1 MIDQSERIIREE
13 QKREAQWDAAQRWRV
28 LQETIT
34 WAEQQAT
41 VRRNTPKRCLELQR
55 ARLAEPEPTR

>member
-1 MIDQSERIIREE
+1 MPDQLKHREE
-13 QKREAQWDAAQRWRV
+13 TKRERCWNPQRRWQS

-41 VRRNTPKRCLELQR
+41 VRRNTP
-55 ARLAEPEPTR
+55 ASRLAEQTHKLLSR